1 LQNGGFGKYVGIR
14 GVSPI
19 EQSRFTVEIWGSG
32 RVLLGNKNKCQGWGE
47 KEQVL
52 ARCDVSTLVIDS
64 LCGRA
69 RGQNGAVACFY
80 FYFAGCRTRPDG
92 RSGEVL
98 DELERE
104 PDEISRDAEFCS
116 SMKHF

>member
-1 LQNGGFGKYVGIR
+1 
-14 GVSPI
+14 
-19 EQSRFTVEIWGSG
+19 VEIWGSG

-52 ARCDVSTLVIDS
+52 ARCDVSALVIDS